1 MEVVFKRMRKIR
13 VLIVDDLLFMR
24 TAMRRIIENGGLI
37 VSGEAENGS
46 RAITVYSKIKPDVV
60 LMDIT
65 MPVMD
70 GIQALRR
77 IISLYPEAR
86 IIMCSSL
93 GQNKYIMKSI
103 QYGASDFIV
112 KPFKPER
119 IISSISKVLG
129 IDEKSHS

>member
-1 MEVVFKRMRKIR
+1 MEVVFKKMRKIR

-24 TAMRRIIENGGLI
+24 TAMRKIIEDGGMI
-37 VSGEAENGS
+37 VSGEAENGLK
-46 RAITVYSKIKPDVV
+46 AISLFSKIKPDVV

-70 GIQALRR
+70 GIHALRR

-86 IIMCSSL
+86 IIMCSAL
-93 GQNKYIMKSI
+93 GQNKYIIKSI
-103 QYGASDFIV
+103 QFGASDFIV

-119 IISSISKVLG
+119 IISSIGKVLG
-129 IDEKSHS
+129 IDEKPQS

>member
-1 MEVVFKRMRKIR
+1 MEVVFKRMKKIR

-24 TAMRRIIENGGLI
+24 TAMRRIIEKGGMY

-46 RAITVYSKIKPDVV
+46 RAITLYSESKPDVV

-77 IISLYPEAR
+77 IISLYPEAC
-86 IIMCSSL
+86 IIMCSAL
-93 GQNKYIMKSI
+93 GQNKYIIKAI
-103 QYGASDFIV
+103 QLGASDFIV

>member
-1 MEVVFKRMRKIR
+1 MRKIK

-24 TAMRRIIENGGLI
+24 TAMRRIIENGGMI
-37 VSGEAENGS
+37 VSGEAENGA
-46 RAITVYSKIKPDVV
+46 RAITLYSESKPDVV

-86 IIMCSSL
+86 IIMCSAL
-93 GQNKYIMKSI
+93 GQNKYIIKSI
-103 QYGASDFIV
+103 QFGASDFIV

-119 IISSISKVLG
+119 IISSISKVLK